1 MNYMQ
6 KFFGHLKTV
15 THHRHLVLCGCF
27 RVGLYW
33 QGLTHDLSKF
43 SPLEFWTGVR
53 YYQGT
58 RSPNTAERED
68 IGYSTAWMHHKGRN
82 RHHFEYWT
90 DLSVR
95 THQYEPVEM
104 PPRYLAEMVMD
115 RIAACKTYQGAS
127 YTDASPLEYLLRA
140 RESRFV
146 HPATMAQ
153 LTLLLT
159 MLRDSGERETFRFIR
174 RTLKTGGTF
183 CPEAA
188 QR

>member
-1 MNYMQ
+1 
-6 KFFGHLKTV
+6 
-15 THHRHLVLCGCF
+15 
-27 RVGLYW
+27 
-33 QGLTHDLSKF
+33 
-43 SPLEFWTGVR
+43 
-53 YYQGT
+53 
-58 RSPNTAERED
+58 
-68 IGYSTAWMHHKGRN
+68 
-82 RHHFEYWT
+82 
-90 DLSVR
+90 
-95 THQYEPVEM
+95 
-104 PPRYLAEMVMD
+104 MD

-183 CPEAA
+183 RPEAA